1 MTKQDTAKVLAILKA
16 VYPHSFKDMTERD
29 TATLLNL
36 WQRIFAEDDASEV
49 SAAVDALIASR
60 TTGFSPT
67 PGEVKEQLYKLKT
80 VDKFD
85 DISAWALVSK
95 ACQNGLYGYKTEFEK
110 LPEAVQKAVGAP
122 EQLKAWAMMDADTV
136 ESVVASNFMKN
147 YRAIQQREKDL
158 AMLPPSVKD
167 LLADTAEKM
176 KLADQK
182 QIEAPKKEKL
192 LPLPLEPMIT
202 AHHEEQKPVPTDYKT
217 PDEDTWE
224 KRREQA
230 MQKLNGV
237 LR

>member
-1 MTKQDTAKVLAILKA
+1 
-16 VYPHSFKDMTERD
+16 
-29 TATLLNL
+29 
-36 WQRIFAEDDASEV
+36 
-49 SAAVDALIASR
+49 
-60 TTGFSPT
+60 
-67 PGEVKEQLYKLKT
+67 
-80 VDKFD
+80 
-85 DISAWALVSK
+85 
-95 ACQNGLYGYKTEFEK
+95 
-110 LPEAVQKAVGAP
+110 
-122 EQLKAWAMMDADTV
+122 
-136 ESVVASNFMKN
+136 MKN

-158 AMLPPSVKD
+158 AMLPPSVKN

-182 QIEAPKKEKL
+182 QIEAQKKEKL

-202 AHHEEQKPVPTDYKT
+202 AHHEEQKPVPTDYKA